1 MCTPNTRHIFSCN
14 VESLNLNNHY
24 EVCFAANCAHRPL
37 TTSGKFVR
45 ASKYRHVFGQA
56 SKKELCYENLK
67 ITKNA
72 WDSNIITTNGKYLA
86 CNWDASGGGAFAII
100 PLSEPGKAPDT
111 VPLFRGHKGPVL
123 DTAFNPFNEQQVV
136 SCSDDGNILLWDIPE
151 DFSFHNYVDEN
162 DNPKD
167 IVEPSKVLSGHKRK
181 VGHVAFHPCAENI
194 IASCSLDYTVKIW
207 DLESGEAKITLPHK
221 DLVTSFAFNY
231 NGSLLATTSRD
242 KKLRI
247 WDLRAEKVISEGPG
261 HTGAKPSRVVW
272 AGNTNRVITTGFSRM
287 SDRQVGVWDVDNIE
301 AGPIGGFIV
310 IDSSSGVLIP
320 VFDESNNIFYIA
332 GKGDGNI
339 RYYEYDNDELY
350 ELSQFP
356 STDAQRGFAWAPKI
370 ACNVKDNEIL
380 KSFKTVNDLCIEP
393 ISFFVPRKSD
403 TFQEDIYPDAPSNKA
418 ALSSSEWFSGK
429 EVNGPL
435 LAKMEAIY
443 EGKTAEVT
451 DSKPATNISQV
462 KKEVQAQKEQAVAS
476 KKLESSKK
484 DESKSKS
491 VEPTPEPSKPV
502 ESSSSKET
510 VDDVLKSSSE
520 VDNLLTKVVDESD
533 DEDSKRLKQDDGKD
547 EDWEEV
553 KKPESFLEATPEL
566 AKKEDYIS
574 KLKPKSKELP
584 KEEVAEKAKEEP
596 KKETKEEPKKEIKE
610 EPKKE
615 VKEEPK
621 EEVKGPAVAKKEEPK
636 KDDTKEKAAGAPTLR
651 STVEK
656 LAKLVETLEGQIG
669 QLTAANAEKNTRIE
683 LLEQK
688 IDTLLQK

>member
-1 MCTPNTRHIFSCN
+1 M
-14 VESLNLNNHY
+14 
-24 EVCFAANCAHRPL
+24 
-37 TTSGKFVR
+37 SGKFVR

-123 DTAFNPFNEQQVV
+123 DTAFNPFNEQQVI

-151 DFSFHNYVDEN
+151 DFSFHHYVDEN

-167 IVEPSKVLSGHKRK
+167 IVEPTKVLSGHKRK
-181 VGHVAFHPCAENI
+181 VGHVAFHPCAENV

-207 DLESGEAKITLPHK
+207 DLESGEAKLTLPHK

-247 WDLRAEKVISEGPG
+247 WDVRAEKVISEGPG

-310 IDSSSGVLIP
+310 IDASSGVLIP

-356 STDAQRGFAWAPKI
+356 STDAQRGFAWAPKT

-380 KSFKTVNDLCIEP
+380 KSFKTVNDSSVEP
-393 ISFFVPRKSD
+393 VSFIVPRKSD
-403 TFQEDIYPDAPSNKA
+403 NFQEDIYPDAPSNKP
-418 ALSSSEWFSGK
+418 ALSSSDWFSGK

-435 LAKMEAIY
+435 LVKMESIY
-443 EGKTAEVT
+443 EGKSGEIT
-451 DSKPATNISQV
+451 DSKPAVNISEV
-462 KKEVQAQKEQAVAS
+462 KKEVQAQKEAAS
-476 KKLESSKK
+476 KKRESPKK
-484 DESKSKS
+484 EEPKKETPKS
-491 VEPTPEPSKPV
+491 TPEPAKE
-502 ESSSSKET
+502 ESPKEN

-520 VDNLLTKVVDESD
+520 VDNLLTKVTDESD
-533 DEDSKRLKQDDGKD
+533 DEDSRQLKQDEGKD

-553 KKPESFLEATPEL
+553 KKPESLKESTPES

-574 KLKPKSKELP
+574 KLKPKSKE
-584 KEEVAEKAKEEP
+584 VSKEEP
-596 KKETKEEPKKEIKE
+596 KKEEPKKVEEPKNEEPKVEEPKVEPKKEEPKKE

-615 VKEEPK
+615 VK
-621 EEVKGPAVAKKEEPK
+621 KEEPK
-636 KDDTKEKAAGAPTLR
+636 KDDSKKDEKAAGAPTLR
-651 STVEK
+651 STVDK

-669 QLTAANAEKNTRIE
+669 KLTEANAEKNTRIE
-683 LLEQK
+683 SLEQK
-688 IDTLLQK
+688 IDSLLQK